1 MAADAGLIR
10 SVSQAYKNNIIDF
23 KMDESLADFGSKVAA
38 GITKR
43 QELKLAK
50 EKEEA
55 IKQEKLDIRMRA
67 ADRQAMQNELV
78 ISGKAT
84 TQDQLNLVKD
94 FYGSKRERAKELTRI
109 IATSS
114 PSSSEYQEATNE
126 LTSMATEMQ
135 FFANQMDSLNELE
148 GGVSAIDLSSLATHN
163 TDEVK
168 DFTARV
174 KEGDYNLVFKDNKIL
189 LDFGDGKV
197 LNQDEV
203 LENLAVLP
211 DTSIMNVYSGIAA
224 NLKQLA
230 INGVKLEGQVL
241 NDLNADLFNLRKQL
255 EKTGPTSLNQ
265 IKTMLSEQILEG
277 YDPKDDEVQQQ
288 ILLALQQAKTPEEI
302 VEAKTAAINYLVGD
316 GVNDK
321 QGQLGR
327 AATLYHKGY
336 YIKPA
341 GDDPLRSREFEFNQ
355 DNLKQAV
362 KVIIKNSKNKEGKV
376 NPTSLVNNINNSF
389 AGRNINFELSDNKKT
404 IVIKQGK
411 FDTATQET
419 AQMPIGSINLETSKN
434 LEFDLS
440 NALLNLNIGAVG
452 INEKN
457 VQNIEIDFSDT
468 GDTGGNDEKE
478 VDEFEGRFENGKF
491 YIKKIEEPDIN
502 FVSEDSIKQ
511 GTPMYDYL
519 QILKAD
525 TLG

>member
-43 QELKLAK
+43 QQLKLAK

-55 IKQEKLDIRMRA
+55 IKQEKLDIRMRE

-78 ISGKAT
+78 IAGKAT
-84 TQDQLNLVKD
+84 TQDQLNLVND

-114 PSSSEYQEATNE
+114 PSSSEYQEATKE

-230 INGVKLEGQVL
+230 VNGVKLEGQVL

-327 AATLYHKGY
+327 AATSYHKGY
-336 YIKPA
+336 YIEPA
-341 GDDPLRSREFEFNQ
+341 GETLRSREFEFNQ
-355 DNLKQAV
+355 NNLNKAV
-362 KVIIKNSKNKEGKV
+362 KVVIENSKNKEGKV

-389 AGRNINFELSDNKKT
+389 AGRNINFKLSDDGKK
-404 IVIKQGK
+404 IEFYEGK
-411 FDTATQET
+411 FDKSIKET
-419 AQMPIGSINLETSKN
+419 KQNYIGEIDLETSKN

-452 INEKN
+452 INEQN

-468 GDTGGNDEKE
+468 GDTGDNNEKE